1 MDTVRRHATLVALV
15 ALAALAGCAGV
26 ICRPATIVVAAKDT
40 HVRLESEFLGITT
53 DHAGRLVERRR
64 DVIVLEYWVRDQEG
78 HWHRVA
84 EAAWRRAAVGE
95 PLEVCR

>member
-1 MDTVRRHATLVALV
+1 VRRHATLAALV
-15 ALAALAGCAGV
+15 AFATLAGCAGA

-40 HVRLESEFLGITT
+40 HVRLERESLGVTT
-53 DHAGRLVERRR
+53 DHAGRVVERRR

-84 EAAWRRAAVGE
+84 EAVWRQAAVGE

>member
-1 MDTVRRHATLVALV
+1 MRRHATLVALV
-15 ALAALAGCAGV
+15 ALAALAGCAGAL
-26 ICRPATIVVAAKDT
+26 CRPATIVVAAKDT
-40 HVRLESEFLGITT
+40 HARLESEFLGVTT
-53 DHAGRLVERRR
+53 DHAGRVVERRR

-78 HWHRVA
+78 HWYRVA